1 MANVTCEKITQI
13 RVVGYPMLSTW
24 MFVIGVGGNVLALA
38 ILGVHRKKLRSKSS
52 VFCILVT
59 GLAVTD
65 LLGTCFLSPLVFVS
79 YAYNASIVGLVGNHS
94 LCDFFGF
101 TTTFSAVASMLI
113 LCAMAVERCMAISHP
128 YFYSKHNSKGLAKA
142 ALASIYVL
150 SCFFCCLPF
159 FAFGEHKQY
168 CPGTWCFIKMAS
180 TDRKV
185 IAFSLCYAT
194 LMAFL
199 ILIILICNGSV
210 IVSLC
215 NMYKNQRSR
224 RGSVISNRTRKNWIG
239 QGDEEVDQLIL
250 LASMTTIFVIC
261 SLPITIRGFVSAIA
275 PSTTDLEDLIAFRLS
290 ATNPI
295 ADPWIFIIFRK
306 TVFRH
311 LRSFLCC
318 RFSTLT
324 LKSKSYSDSCKLQS
338 VPFKEPSLSNSHVIP
353 S

>member
-1 MANVTCEKITQI
+1 SSMNYRVSVSFCVTST
-13 RVVGYPMLSTW
+13 TW

-261 SLPITIRGFVSAIA
+261 SLPITVGVLNKLKAPFVSEMQTFMWIA
-275 PSTTDLEDLIAFRLS
+275 PLWHHSEEPPWHFYLYSWVPRRFFRVM
-290 ATNPI
+290 P
-295 ADPWIFIIFRK
+295 
-306 TVFRH
+306 
-311 LRSFLCC
+311 
-318 RFSTLT
+318 
-324 LKSKSYSDSCKLQS
+324 
-338 VPFKEPSLSNSHVIP
+338 
-353 S
+353 